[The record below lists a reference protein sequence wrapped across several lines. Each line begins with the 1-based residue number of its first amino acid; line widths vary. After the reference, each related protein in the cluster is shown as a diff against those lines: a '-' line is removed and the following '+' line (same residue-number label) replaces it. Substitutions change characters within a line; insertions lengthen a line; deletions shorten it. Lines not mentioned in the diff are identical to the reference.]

1 METDMKK
8 LVFVIMLLSVFA
20 LSNFAMASVHGTWN
34 VESIEK
40 TILKIGSAK
49 PVTDFENI
57 QDVWSFRDDNSFAS
71 AFFSGT
77 WSQKGASFTIVVAPE
92 QVRVFIE
99 GKFLAEG
106 MPASV
111 TIKKLRIYG
120 SEKKNQTIKGKYEI
134 KADLVFPG
142 PFTGKLDI
150 KGSFTGTLPYNAGE
164 YFPLG
169 QGDTWTYHEI
179 EQEGQEVEE
188 DIETY
193 AIMGTEKIK
202 GKFAAKKVAVDDGDY
217 QLVTNTNGIQFY
229 MDYETETEN
238 NIVVESIDTYNPPIM
253 YLPPR
258 ISVGTRHSFKST
270 LTHKEST
277 GVKITAKITGNAVV
291 EGIETITVAHGT
303 LTFQNCLKI
312 RINRHVV
319 VPKLQYEEI
328 TEAVMW
334 FAPGVGMVKEMSTDT
349 EFSGGVLVEE
359 NSDESELMSAT
370 VGGIPYPAIP

>member
-1 METDMKK
+1 MKK
-8 LVFVIMLLSVFA
+8 LAFVILLLSIFVF
-20 LSNFAMASVHGTWN
+20 SNLAAASVHGTWN

-40 TILKIGSAK
+40 TILKIGNAK
-49 PVTDFENI
+49 PVTEFENI
-57 QDVWSFRDDNSFAS
+57 PDVWRFGDDNSFAS
-71 AFFSGT
+71 TFFSGT
-77 WSQKGASFTIVVAPE
+77 WTQKGSSFTITVAPE
-92 QVRVFIE
+92 QVRIFIE

-106 MPASV
+106 MPASA

-120 SEKKNQTIKGKYEI
+120 SEKKDQTIKGKYEI

-150 KGSFTGTLPYNAGE
+150 KGSFTGTLPYNAAE

-179 EQEGQEVEE
+179 EREGQEVEE
-188 DIETY
+188 DTETY
-193 AIMGTEKIK
+193 AIIGTEKIK
-202 GKFAAKKVAVDDGDY
+202 GKFAAKKVEVDDGDY
-217 QLVTNTNGIQFY
+217 ELVTNTNGIQFY

-238 NIVVESIDTYNPPIM
+238 SIVVESIDTYNPPIM

-277 GVKITAKITGNAVV
+277 GVKITAKITGEAIVD
-291 EGIETITVAHGT
+291 GIEDVTVAAGT
-303 LTFQNCLKI
+303 FHDCLKI

-328 TEAVMW
+328 TETVMW

-370 VGGIPYPAIP
+370 VGGITYPAIP